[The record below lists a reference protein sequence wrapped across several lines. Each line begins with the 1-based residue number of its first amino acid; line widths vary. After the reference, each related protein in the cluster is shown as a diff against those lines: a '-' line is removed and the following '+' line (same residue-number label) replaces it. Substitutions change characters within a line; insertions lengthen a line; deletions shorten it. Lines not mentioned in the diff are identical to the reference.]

1 HVPQERSLF
10 PLMSVWENMLLGGH
24 SLRARGV
31 ARRRAEELAERF
43 PLLRERRNER
53 AGSLSGGQQ
62 KLVEIARALMLRP
75 KLVLMDERA
84 KALPVSTSS
93 YQGRRDSDRAA
104 HIPLRDRGSSDDTS
118 CGRHG
123 GGGRRVRPLRP
134 PPVPWLP
141 PDPDSVGAGRRVLAA
156 DAADE
161 DF

>member
-1 HVPQERSLF
+1 VPQERSLF

-75 KLVLMDERA
+75 KLVLMDEPTIGLEP
-84 KALPVSTSS
+84 KARHAIFEVVADLNREGQTVLLVEQNARTGLA
-93 YQGRRDSDRAA
+93 YA
-104 HIPLRDRGSSDDTS
+104 DRGAVLD
-118 CGRHG
+118 
-123 GGGRRVRPLRP
+123 GGRVPLEG
-134 PPVPWLP
+134 
-141 PDPDSVGAGRRVLAA
+141 SAQ
-156 DAADE
+156 E
-161 DF
+161 